1 MAYYRRNVM
10 PPTQFGGMVPPV
22 IKRLLIANGV
32 LFVVY
37 FLAVH
42 LEIGP
47 LVQFFRALSLIPSWL
62 VLGAIWQPVT
72 YLFLHSPFGFSH
84 ILFNSLMLWM
94 FGADLE
100 RQWGGKRFL
109 QFYLFCGVGA
119 GLVDAASRI
128 VMGELGTATIGNSG
142 AVYGILLAFGLL
154 YPDRPIYFWMLFP
167 IPARIFVLILGVIAF
182 LSTIGSSGSQVA
194 HVAHLAGMA
203 FAWIYLRHR
212 PKFLNVDWLASYQQ
226 WRLRRSRRRFEVY
239 MKKRDRQGGGP
250 VN

>member
-10 PPTQFGGMVPPV
+10 PPAQFGGMVPPV

-32 LFVVY
+32 LFVAY
-37 FLAVH
+37 FLAVN
-42 LEIGP
+42 LDIGP
-47 LVQFFRALSLIPSWL
+47 LVELFRALSLIPSWL
-62 VLGAIWQPVT
+62 MLGAIWQPVT

-100 RQWGGKRFL
+100 RQWGGRRFL
-109 QFYLFCGVGA
+109 EFYLFCGVGA

-128 VMGELGTATIGNSG
+128 ALGDAGTATIGNSG
-142 AVYGILLAFGLL
+142 AVYGILLAFGML

-182 LSTIGSSGSQVA
+182 LSTLGSSGSQVA
-194 HVAHLAGMA
+194 HVAHLAGMV
-203 FAWIYLRHR
+203 FAWVYLRHR
-212 PKFLNVDWLASYQQ
+212 PKFLDVDWLGSYRQ
-226 WRLRRSRRRFEVY
+226 WKLRRSRRRFEVY
-239 MKKRDRQGGGP
+239 MKKRDRHGGGP